1 MNPYTRPFCRM
12 VIMAYLRRLEG
23 PDCNPQKAFLIR
35 KRWNR
40 IFAYAVAV
48 EPPCGLPARGSY
60 WRRKRSGNVWQV
72 DPYATPWP
80 GCIHIKLCG
89 HRDAESHAFEFFV
102 ANFEPEGL

>member
-60 WRRKRSGNVWQV
+60 WRRKISKKVWQV
-72 DPYATPWP
+72 CPHRIPSLYTK
-80 GCIHIKLCG
+80 ITLCG
-89 HRDAESHAFEFFV
+89 HKETEVHSFNFFV